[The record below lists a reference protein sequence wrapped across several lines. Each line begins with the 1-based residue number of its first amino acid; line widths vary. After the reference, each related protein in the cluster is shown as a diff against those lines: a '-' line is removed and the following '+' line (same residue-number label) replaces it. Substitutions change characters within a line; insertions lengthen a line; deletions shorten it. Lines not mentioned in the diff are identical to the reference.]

1 MIDCNL
7 QVKLSPV
14 WSVYVSLAFS
24 LFAIGRPYLDE
35 WSKRQFSDR
44 PSTTERIGGLTESKT
59 LG

>member
-1 MIDCNL
+1 MVGCNL

-24 LFAIGRPYLDE
+24 LVAIGRPYLE
-35 WSKRQFSDR
+35 GWSKRQFSDR
-44 PSTTERIGGLTESKT
+44 PSTTERIGGLAESQT

>member
-1 MIDCNL
+1 MVGCNL

-24 LFAIGRPYLDE
+24 LVAIGRPNLE
-35 WSKRQFSDR
+35 RWSKRQFSDR
-44 PSTTERIGGLTESKT
+44 PSTTERIEGHTESKT